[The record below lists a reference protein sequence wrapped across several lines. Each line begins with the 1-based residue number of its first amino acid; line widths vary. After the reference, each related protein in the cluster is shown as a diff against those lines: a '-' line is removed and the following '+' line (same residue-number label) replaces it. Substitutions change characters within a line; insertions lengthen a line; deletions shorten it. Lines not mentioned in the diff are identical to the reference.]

1 MSDIMTQ
8 QAACAHCT
16 VKRLTDEINGKVFG
30 EHWRCADCGE
40 PFYSLAEM
48 FPPAQIQILEPVRTL
63 RDEFAMA
70 AMQGLFA
77 GNSDEFW
84 VDVSREDLK
93 THTHAYKWADRML
106 EARK

>member
-1 MSDIMTQ
+1 MISDRKR
-8 QAACAHCT
+8 QA
-16 VKRLTDEINGKVFG
+16 L
-30 EHWRCADCGE
+30 
-40 PFYSLAEM
+40 
-48 FPPAQIQILEPVRTL
+48 AQILSGYYTNDQITTSEAVAGVLGLLEEDTGKTL